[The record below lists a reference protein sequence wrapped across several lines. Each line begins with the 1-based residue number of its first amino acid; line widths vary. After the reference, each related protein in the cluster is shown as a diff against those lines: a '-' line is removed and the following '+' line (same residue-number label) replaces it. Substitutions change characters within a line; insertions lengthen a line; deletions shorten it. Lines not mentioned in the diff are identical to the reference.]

1 MEVNPTPDKNNR
13 ARKRSRNPEKWKK
26 NVLKK
31 QRYAAKYLPQ
41 RICNH
46 DTPSFQCCKLTMS
59 DLLRIHNNF
68 YSHSSKKEQDAIILK
83 FCTITASNKNS
94 KNQHKYKGKKQ
105 TIIKYAVIAH
115 KRRIPVCQ
123 KFFLHIF
130 GITKHRVAF
139 VMQKFYHSGEVGTEH
154 RGGDRK
160 SVKYVERKQSVH
172 NFIEKLKCVESHY
185 CRKSKTAER
194 KYLPSELNISKLY
207 RMYVESEFVLP
218 EVKQSYFRRIFNNTY
233 NIGFGTPKT
242 DVCSTCLELIE
253 KIKIEADPVKKNT
266 LMVEKRVH
274 SLRAK
279 AFFEKLREAQDDIK
293 IISFDCQK
301 NLPLPKLPDQSTYYS
316 RQLYYYNLTMV
327 EGTSKDPLTP
337 RNVFAYYCTENEYN
351 KDSNLISSALYHRLN
366 VTDKSGI
373 SHIRLV
379 ADGCGGQNKNCI
391 VLGTCCKWLLE
402 NNTIKSIELVFPVT
416 GHSFMPADR
425 QVWSN

>member
-1 MEVNPTPDKNNR
+1 
-13 ARKRSRNPEKWKK
+13 
-26 NVLKK
+26 
-31 QRYAAKYLPQ
+31 
-41 RICNH
+41 
-46 DTPSFQCCKLTMS
+46 
-59 DLLRIHNNF
+59 
-68 YSHSSKKEQDAIILK
+68 
-83 FCTITASNKNS
+83 
-94 KNQHKYKGKKQ
+94 
-105 TIIKYAVIAH
+105 
-115 KRRIPVCQ
+115 
-123 KFFLHIF
+123 
-130 GITKHRVAF
+130 
-139 VMQKFYHSGEVGTEH
+139 
-154 RGGDRK
+154 
-160 SVKYVERKQSVH
+160 
-172 NFIEKLKCVESHY
+172 
-185 CRKSKTAER
+185 
-194 KYLPSELNISKLY
+194 
-207 RMYVESEFVLP
+207 MYVESEYVLP
-218 EVKQSYFRRIFNNTY
+218 EVKKSYFRRIFNTTY

-266 LMVEKRVH
+266 LMVEKRIH

-293 IISFDCQK
+293 IISSDCQK

-402 NNTIKSIELVFPVT
+402 NNTIKSIELVFPDIPSCQLI
-416 GHSFMPADR
+416 G
-425 QVWSN
+425 NLE